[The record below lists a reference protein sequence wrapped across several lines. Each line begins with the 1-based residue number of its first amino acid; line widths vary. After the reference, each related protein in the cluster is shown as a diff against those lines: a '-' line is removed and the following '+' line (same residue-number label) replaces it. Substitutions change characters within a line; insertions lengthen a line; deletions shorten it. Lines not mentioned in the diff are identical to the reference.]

1 MTLFPHYF
9 SEEVFPSA
17 VRRTH
22 RPPRPDMY
30 RDVLRMFHPAEG
42 ENSGASL
49 GRSVTRIGIIAQFG
63 LLLALPI
70 C

>member
-1 MTLFPHYF
+1 
-9 SEEVFPSA
+9 
-17 VRRTH
+17 
-22 RPPRPDMY
+22 
-30 RDVLRMFHPAEG
+30 MFHPAEA

-49 GRSVTRIGIIAQFG
+49 GRSVTRNGIIAQFG